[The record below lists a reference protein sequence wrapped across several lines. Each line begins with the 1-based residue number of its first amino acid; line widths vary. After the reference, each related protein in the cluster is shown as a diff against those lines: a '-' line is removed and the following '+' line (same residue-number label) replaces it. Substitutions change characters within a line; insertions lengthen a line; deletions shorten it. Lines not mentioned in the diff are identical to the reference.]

1 MPPLQLLIKPASGM
15 CNLRCRYCFY
25 YDVTQ
30 NREQEN
36 YGMMSGKTLENLVQ
50 KSLSYAEGS
59 CGFAFQGGEPTL
71 AGLDFYKDLIRLVEQ
86 YNTRKIAVSYSL
98 QTNGY
103 NLGEEWAEFFA
114 EHKFLVGVSL
124 DGVKATHDAL
134 RPDAYGEGSF
144 GKIMKTIE
152 LFNRHKVEYNILTVV
167 NAKTAAKI
175 RRIYEFYKK
184 NGFHYQQYIALPGS
198 VK

>member
-1 MPPLQLLIKPASGM
+1 M

-36 YGMMSGKTLENLVQ
+36 YGMMSGKTLENLVR
-50 KSLSYAEGS
+50 KSLAYAEGT

-71 AGLDFYKDLIRLVEQ
+71 AGMDFYRDLIRLVEQ
-86 YNTRKIAVSYSL
+86 YNTKKLPVSYSL

-144 GKIMKTIE
+144 GKIPQD
-152 LFNRHKVEYNILTVV
+152 LRVL
-167 NAKTAAKI
+167 
-175 RRIYEFYKK
+175 
-184 NGFHYQQYIALPGS
+184 
-198 VK
+198 